1 MRPRFDH
8 RELAWVAGHLHHQR
22 VVGYPDL
29 IAAGTLKQPIARTA
43 LRISCAMATS
53 WALIAALQPHQPW
66 LDDPL
71 NGGATADERRDTL
84 ATFARH
90 SRAAAQAAPYDDDL
104 AGIADAVDML
114 IGWEDA
120 DPSAR
125 FLADMTIELRARAVA
140 DRAAARPIQPLTYGI
155 AA

>member
-1 MRPRFDH
+1 MRPRFDT

-29 IAAGTLKQPIARTA
+29 IAAGTLKPQVAHTA
-43 LRISCAMATS
+43 LRISCAVATS
-53 WALIAALQPHQPW
+53 WALIAALQPDQSW
-66 LDDPL
+66 LSDPD

-90 SRAAAQAAPYDDDL
+90 SRAAAEKAPHDDEL
-104 AGIADAVDML
+104 GAIADAVDVL

-120 DPSAR
+120 DPPAR
-125 FLADMTIELRARAVA
+125 FLADMTIELRARAAA
-140 DRAAARPIQPLTYGI
+140 DRAAPHPVHYFTYGI